1 MKMQSKKTEILA
13 IVMAFVLL
21 SSVACSNRDEQNS
34 VAPSTS
40 NAPSSQPEPTPPQSS
55 QSDEEKIRQKL
66 IQERGLEEWQIDA
79 LIHQS
84 ASLEDIAEMSDEEI
98 AKVLAPGT
106 AFMGDYMSP
115 EESEKL
121 IASGMAEE
129 DVYVLNNLGYDYD
142 SAVALTPEQRDFIF
156 PNTELVDN
164 LVALGYDRDVVQR
177 KDFDFD
183 TYKLFLDEVFAIH
196 LIGYG
201 QDETP
206 ATDNNS
212 AYQSLALD
220 IIEKYKGNS
229 ITISDDFPA
238 LPSDFVFPDDLSNI
252 EIQQSEMGGF
262 YTIITDKNGKYEMGI
277 SIDDTTFDSEKPEN
291 NPHVNGVMFN
301 KIS

>member
-1 MKMQSKKTEILA
+1 MKMQSKKTAILA

-21 SSVACSNRDEQNS
+21 SFVACSNRDEQNS

-40 NAPSSQPEPTPPQSS
+40 NAPSSQSEPTPPPQSS
-55 QSDEEKIRQKL
+55 QSDDELRQEL
-66 IQERGLEEWQIDA
+66 MQERGLEEWQIDA
-79 LIHQS
+79 LIIQS
-84 ASLEDIAEMSDEEI
+84 FPLEDIAKLTDEEI
-98 AKVLAPGT
+98 AKALAPGSV
-106 AFMGDYMSP
+106 FMGDYMEP
-115 EESEKL
+115 EEQEKL
-121 IASGMAEE
+121 IASGMAED

-142 SAVALTPEQRDFIF
+142 SAIALTPEQLDFIF

-164 LVALGYDRDVVQR
+164 LVALGYDKNIVRAAGSLSVEGG
-177 KDFDFD
+177 FD
-183 TYKLFLDEVFAIH
+183 TYKVFLDEVFAIY

-220 IIEKYKGNS
+220 IIEKYKSNS
-229 ITISDDFPA
+229 ITVNDDFPA

-262 YTIITDKNGKYEMGI
+262 YAIITDKNGKYEMGI
-277 SIDDTTFDSEKPEN
+277 SFDNSTSAS
-291 NPHVNGVMFN
+291 GVMFN
-301 KIS
+301 KIA